1 MSFAFSRSSFL
12 SSAVATTLFS
22 KAKSSLRVFSYAVLL
37 IALFLPFQAY
47 AEPKG
52 SPQTVN
58 INTAS
63 AEKLAL
69 VLDGVGM
76 AKAIAIV
83 EHRKRYGNFKQI
95 ESVESVKGIGSSTL
109 EKNRSK
115 IVIK

>member
-1 MSFAFSRSSFL
+1 MSLVISRSSFL
-12 SSAVATTLFS
+12 SPAFSTALFC
-22 KAKSSLRVFSYAVLL
+22 KVKSSFRLFSYAALL

-47 AEPKG
+47 AEPTG
-52 SPQTVN
+52 DPQTVN